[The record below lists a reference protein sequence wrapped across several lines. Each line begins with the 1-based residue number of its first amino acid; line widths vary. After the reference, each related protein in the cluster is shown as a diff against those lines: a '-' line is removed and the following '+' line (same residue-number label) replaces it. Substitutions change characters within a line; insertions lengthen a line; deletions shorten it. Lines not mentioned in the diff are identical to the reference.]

1 MSVNWI
7 ATNPKSNVK
16 NLANQVPISDYEFEN
31 LMRTIVHVSVFLL

>member
-16 NLANQVPISDYEFEN
+16 NLANQISMSDHEFEN
-31 LMRTIVHVSVFLL
+31 LMRTIIHVI